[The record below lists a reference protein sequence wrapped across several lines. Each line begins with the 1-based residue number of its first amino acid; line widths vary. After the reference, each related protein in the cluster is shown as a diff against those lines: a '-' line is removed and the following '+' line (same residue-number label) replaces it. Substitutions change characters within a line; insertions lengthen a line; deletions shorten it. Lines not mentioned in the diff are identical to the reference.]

1 MEVPEVLSHLAN
13 SVLTWIGFGTLVGLL
28 AKAIMPG
35 RDPEGALTTV
45 IMGILGAVVGAGCL
59 AYFSENLRVSP
70 LSPLGFV
77 VATCGAFVLLGLH
90 RLMSGRGYYLPF
102 MRWTRWGRPRRK
114 VSVITE
120 R

>member
-1 MEVPEVLSHLAN
+1 MEVPEFLGHWAN

-77 VATCGAFVLLGLH
+77 VATFGAFILLGLH
-90 RLMSGRGYYLPF
+90 RLMSERGYYLPF
-102 MRWTRWGRPRRK
+102 MRWTRWSRPRRRI
-114 VSVITE
+114 SVVE
-120 R
+120 DR